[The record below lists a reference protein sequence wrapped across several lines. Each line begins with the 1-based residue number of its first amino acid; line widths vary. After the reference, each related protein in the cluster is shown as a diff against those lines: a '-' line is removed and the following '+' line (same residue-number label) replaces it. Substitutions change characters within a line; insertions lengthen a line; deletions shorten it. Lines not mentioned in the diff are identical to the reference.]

1 MHRKDFLELFG
12 AYLDVQELSSCAQGA
27 QILSITYEQEHA
39 AMEITTVFPSLLEKE
54 KLGQL
59 ERKISSALG
68 LSSVRIFPKYRPD
81 QLSEG
86 YFSEIFQEL
95 KNRNK
100 IVNGF
105 LEDASITLEGDSVII
120 GLSHGGYEILTQ
132 HGCDRE
138 IEAIVR
144 EEFSKN
150 ISVSFDGVRALD
162 PNEEIYQEILSSAPK
177 MEPPV
182 IVSTPVSKGNGAK
195 KGRKETKIGKISFDI
210 SDLPFEPDSLS
221 VLTGRPIKDKPTPL
235 NQINEM
241 SGRIVVWGDLFAIER
256 KVTRDESKVI
266 FTFSITDYTNS
277 NNLKVICNKDEAD
290 LYDELSKGDTLVVRG
305 DVSYDK
311 YDREISIRP
320 YDICLVKKVERR
332 DTCEEKRVELHMHT
346 NMSALDAMTP
356 AEKLIKRAYSFG
368 HKAVAITDHGVV
380 QAFPEAMNAVDEIRK
395 RGGEFKVLYGV
406 EAYYV
411 NDMIPSFKGTSTMSI
426 DGEFVVFDIET
437 TGLNPV
443 SERITEI
450 GAVRVKNGEILER
463 FNIFVNP

>member
-12 AYLDVQELSSCAQGA
+12 VYLDVQELSSCASGA
-27 QILSITYEQEHA
+27 QILSITYEREQA
-39 AMEITTVFPSLLEKE
+39 AMEITAVFPSLTEKE
-54 KLGQL
+54 KLGRL
-59 ERKISSALG
+59 ECALSGALG
-68 LSSVRIFPKYRPD
+68 LSRVRIFPKYRPD
-81 QLSEG
+81 QLTEG
-86 YFSEIFQEL
+86 YFHEIFQEL

-105 LEDASITLEGDSVII
+105 LEDASVTLQEDSLVI

-144 EEFSKN
+144 EEFSKTVF
-150 ISVSFDGVRALD
+150 VSFEGVRALD
-162 PNEEIYQEILSSAPK
+162 PNEEQYREILSSAPK
-177 MEPPV
+177 VETPV
-182 IVSTPVSKGNGAK
+182 VSAAPVSKGSGGKKAK
-195 KGRKETKIGKISFDI
+195 KETKIGKISFDI

-256 KVTRDESKVI
+256 RTTRDESKVI

-320 YDICLVKKVERR
+320 YDICLVKKVERK
-332 DTCEEKRVELHMHT
+332 DICEEKRVELHMHT

-395 RGGEFKVLYGV
+395 KGGEFKVLYGV

-411 NDMIPSFKGTSTMSI
+411 NDMIPLVQR
-426 DGEFVVFDIET
+426 GEHD
-437 TGLNPV
+437 
-443 SERITEI
+443 
-450 GAVRVKNGEILER
+450 AH
-463 FNIFVNP
+463 